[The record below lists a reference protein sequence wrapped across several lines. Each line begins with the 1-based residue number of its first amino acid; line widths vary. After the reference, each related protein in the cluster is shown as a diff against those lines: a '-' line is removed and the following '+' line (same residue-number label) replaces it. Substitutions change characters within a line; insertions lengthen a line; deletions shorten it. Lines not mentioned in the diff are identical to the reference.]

1 MPSSLEN
8 CGVVSKSRNLA
19 QLQITNQYELT
30 VVLSILLLLYLL
42 SVAHVYSGA
51 DLLTVSAYSSYSD
64 KIKLYMYSFLHN
76 NVFII
81 LY

>member
-1 MPSSLEN
+1 
-8 CGVVSKSRNLA
+8 
-19 QLQITNQYELT
+19 
-30 VVLSILLLLYLL
+30 VLSILLLLYLL

-51 DLLTVSAYSSYSD
+51 DLLTIAAYSSYSD
-64 KIKLYMYSFLHN
+64 KMKLYMYSFLHN